1 VPWHDNR
8 LVQSERLEER
18 SGAERALALVAAE
31 SVLFPSSVGRN
42 LITGL
47 RSTRT
52 RCPTLSGTVAVQIVF
67 ARLRRLEEARAEQ
80 HVGALLLS
88 VASASILRQIS
99 ELRTNL
105 QL

>member
-1 VPWHDNR
+1 VARQASRPVR
-8 LVQSERLEER
+8 KTC
-18 SGAERALALVAAE
+18 GAERALALVAAE
-31 SVLFPSSVGRN
+31 RVLFPLSVGRT

-88 VASASILRQIS
+88 VASASILRQIP
-99 ELRTNL
+99 ELKTNL